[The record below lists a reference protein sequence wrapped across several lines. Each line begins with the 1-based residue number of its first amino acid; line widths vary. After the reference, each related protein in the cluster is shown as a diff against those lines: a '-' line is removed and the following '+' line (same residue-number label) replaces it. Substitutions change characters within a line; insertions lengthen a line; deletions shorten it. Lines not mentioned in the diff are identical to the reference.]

1 MSTLGPDARALVQ
14 AGRNAARPTAAD
26 RERVLQAVQQR
37 VAQGAAGTA
46 AASPAVGKSLIWP
59 WGSLAVVGLAVV
71 GGLVLFSAQGGVA
84 PAPSAANVVAIA
96 APPVEAAVNSPNEN
110 SLNQAPVAPAELAPA
125 TPAVEPAVA
134 SKARVARP
142 TDRLAEEVEI
152 LARAEAQLHAGRHAA
167 ALTVLDEHRR
177 KFPKGA
183 LAQERVAARV
193 QALCALGRVDEADRE
208 LGVLTR
214 LSPSSPHEGRARA
227 ACAERT
233 K

>member
-26 RERVLQAVQQR
+26 RQRVLQAVQQR

-71 GGLVLFSAQGGVA
+71 GGLVLFSSQGGVA
-84 PAPSAANVVAIA
+84 PAPSAASVVAIA
-96 APPVEAAVNSPNEN
+96 APPVEVAITSP
-110 SLNQAPVAPAELAPA
+110 NQAPVAPADLAPA
-125 TPAVEPAVA
+125 APAVEPALA
-134 SKARVARP
+134 SKSRAGRP
-142 TDRLAEEVEI
+142 TDRLAEEVAI
-152 LARAEAQLHAGRHAA
+152 LARAEAQLHAGNHAA

-227 ACAERT
+227 ACAGRT

>member
-26 RERVLQAVQQR
+26 RQRVLQAVQQR

-71 GGLVLFSAQGGVA
+71 GGLVLFSSQGGVA
-84 PAPSAANVVAIA
+84 PAPSAASVVAIA
-96 APPVEAAVNSPNEN
+96 APPVEVAITSP
-110 SLNQAPVAPAELAPA
+110 NQAPVAPAGLAPA
-125 TPAVEPAVA
+125 APAVEPALA
-134 SKARVARP
+134 SKSRAGRP
-142 TDRLAEEVEI
+142 TDRLAEEVAI
-152 LARAEAQLHAGRHAA
+152 LARAEAQLHAGNHAA
-167 ALTVLDEHRR
+167 ALTVLEEHRR

-227 ACAERT
+227 ACAGRT